1 MGRAGRDGLDSDCF
15 LFYSWADVKLQERF
29 LNEVDDPDLY
39 WAKVEAAK
47 SLFRLVENGGC
58 RHRKV
63 LNHFGEEI
71 DPCRTS
77 CDWCTGAKAED
88 LAAEGMSAVV
98 ESRRRRSSKSYDR
111 VAEPGPLSD
120 EGEALFQ
127 SLRELRKSI
136 ADRQGVPAYI
146 VFSDKTLRAM
156 AEERPTT
163 PDGLLGISGVGPLK
177 LERYGEAF
185 LEAVN
190 VPHST

>member
-1 MGRAGRDGLDSDCF
+1 VA
-15 LFYSWADVKLQERF
+15 
-29 LNEVDDPDLY
+29 
-39 WAKVEAAK
+39 
-47 SLFRLVENGGC
+47 
-58 RHRKV
+58 
-63 LNHFGEEI
+63 
-71 DPCRTS
+71 
-77 CDWCTGAKAED
+77 
-88 LAAEGMSAVV
+88 
-98 ESRRRRSSKSYDR
+98 SRRRRPSKSYDG

-156 AEERPTT
+156 AEGRPSTQQEF
-163 PDGLLGISGVGPLK
+163 LAVSGVGPLK
-177 LERYGEAF
+177 LERYGNAF